1 MKIKPSCSI
10 CISRQIVDAINE
22 ITDDDEKKFELI
34 KSTMQKITDVY
45 GADAVPAWMGTHVHR
60 HIKEISNSQDPYE
73 KLKRNANIY
82 AKQYLTKTIIDEV
95 NEGDEL
101 KRLQNKAKLAIAGN
115 VIDFGPYGTKDNIE
129 HKVEQTIEG
138 ILDIDYSKELL
149 VDLKQSDENSKTGT
163 ENKSKRKEK
172 LKIIYICDNAGEIV
186 FDRPLVEELMNYAN
200 VTVAVKGKPI
210 LNDATMEDAIEAGI
224 PDITKV
230 ITSGT
235 DVIGTRFEESS
246 EEFRNE
252 FKNADIVISK
262 GMGNYESLT
271 EYELLKNE
279 NSGSKPIYY
288 IFKAKCEPIAE
299 YNNVNVG
306 ANVLLKSTIFY
317 NF

>member
-45 GADAVPAWMGTHVHR
+45 GSQAVPAWMGTHVHR
-60 HIKEISNSQDPYE
+60 HIKEISNSDDPY
-73 KLKRNANIY
+73 KQLKMNANKY

-95 NEGDEL
+95 NEGDDL
-101 KRLQNKAKLAIAGN
+101 KRLQSKAKLAIAGN
-115 VIDFGPYGTKDNIE
+115 VIDFGPYGTKDNME
-129 HKVEQTIEG
+129 QKVEQTLEG
-138 ILDIDYSKELL
+138 ILDIDYSKDLL
-149 VDLKQSDENSKTGT
+149 NDLKGKLKEKAKAKAKNNG
-163 ENKSKRKEK
+163 EK

-186 FDRPLVEELMNYAN
+186 FDKPFIEELMNYAE
-200 VTVAVKGKPI
+200 VIVSVKGKPI

-224 PDITKV
+224 TDITKV

-246 EEFRNE
+246 EEFRQE
-252 FKNADIVISK
+252 FKSADIVISK

-271 EYELLKNE
+271 EYELTKDE
-279 NSGSKPIYY
+279 NSSSKPIYY
-288 IFKAKCEPIAE
+288 IFKVKCEPIAE
-299 YNNVNVG
+299 YNNSYVG
-306 ANVLLKSTIFY
+306 ANAFLKSTIYY

>member
-22 ITDDDEKKFELI
+22 ITDDDAKKFELI

-45 GADAVPAWMGTHVHR
+45 GAEAVPAWMGTHVHR
-60 HIKEISNSQDPYE
+60 HIKDISNSKDPYE
-73 KLKRNANIY
+73 KLKRNANVY
-82 AKQYLTKTIIDEV
+82 AKQYLTKTILDEV

-149 VDLKQSDENSKTGT
+149 EDLK
-163 ENKSKRKEK
+163 NKKSNEK
-172 LKIIYICDNAGEIV
+172 SKIIYICDNAGEIV
-186 FDRPLVEELMNYAN
+186 FDRPLVEELMNYAD

-224 PDITKV
+224 TDITKV

-252 FKNADIVISK
+252 FKTADIVISK

-279 NSGSKPIYY
+279 NSSSKPIYY

-299 YNNVNVG
+299 YNNVHVG
-306 ANVLLKSTIFY
+306 ANVLLKGTIFY